1 MQEAGG
7 QDMVLFPTV
16 SSVIN
21 IRGKTESSKEQRS
34 NQWRNVFSHS
44 ILKMR
49 EAKSLTSL
57 LQQSCFYL

>member
-1 MQEAGG
+1 MQEAGR

-16 SSVIN
+16 SSVVN
-21 IRGKTESSKEQRS
+21 ICGKTEISKEQRS
-34 NQWRNVFSHS
+34 NQRRNVFFHS

-57 LQQSCFYL
+57 LQQSFFYL